1 MAEAWGGNVRNWR
14 GGVAAWVQSET
25 STTATIRVVARWQ
38 SLAYGFNVANGNTAC
53 VSCDGQSSGW
63 VGVGGVYAGRGQ
75 TVTKDMLVRDFT
87 VAKHYGDGRNVG
99 CYGGFHLGGFQVG
112 DSGANC
118 NVWIGGIPYSAPKP
132 PVGFTA
138 ERESDDVAVLKWSG
152 DYTGMD
158 GAYPWSNVL
167 IERRIDAGGWGQI
180 RELNWDATSFRD
192 SISAGHRYGYR
203 VRSKGPG
210 GHSGYVECP
219 AYVYTTP
226 TAPSGCTA
234 VRKSDSRADVSWRIA
249 ANAAE
254 SYKSVLLDRRIDEG
268 GWVQIATLGPSA
280 TNYTDNGISANHR
293 YQYRVRAYNGL
304 YSVFSES
311 GYIYTT
317 PAAPSSVSA
326 SATGPTKVAVA
337 AGGLAPYAAEHQVEH
352 RSASGDWGGSKT
364 AGTFPVDMPSVAGLN
379 YYRVRSGRDG
389 LWSGWC
395 ESKGITTVA
404 VPLKPTVSGL
414 PAVYALGADAVVSWT
429 PNHPDGSAQTS
440 AELEVTDPGAS
451 TTTVSVEG
459 DGGSASVT
467 LGAVGTWRFRVR
479 THGAH
484 PDWGAWSGYAE
495 VAVAAPPVITVTSPS
510 TDSAVA
516 EVVPFAATWDV
527 ADVTG
532 VASQTLRLLSSDGSP
547 LHAVEL
553 GGDVREYEFR
563 AGTYL
568 PANLDAY
575 SIELS
580 VRGGSTLSATATRR
594 FTTDY
599 AAPAAPIATVE
610 YTPELGTE
618 VTVIYGRDARA
629 SDGGSGPVIPT
640 ESASVVRAMPDGTQ
654 WLVSDGM
661 GDGEKARDPLP
672 PLETG
677 FKYLVTAYSEVGTA
691 TTVEVPAF
699 VRADAVAINFGRAAS
714 GFIPLK
720 YDVEWSRDYE
730 LSTEL
735 MDFADGGE
743 AGGLPTAYTTG
754 SASIK
759 GSLSATS
766 LGREDHDALDALARR
781 HAVAWVRDP
790 HGRRA
795 LCAIGL
801 GLSGGV
807 PRDVAGVN
815 LSLTETAWREAW
827 DG

>member
-1 MAEAWGGNVRNWR
+1 MAQGVALKNGTTFYAINLASHEEHIDATTTRIHWTCNIQFGNWYQWGVRLHVAVDGVEVGWWDGACSHRGQVVINVGGSRDIGRADGGRSVKVEAWSESRTVNGY
-14 GGVAAWVQSET
+14 GGVGVTTSCSEWRSVPAIPYQVPNPPSGMTAWRNSDRQNGMSWRNNPDGVVKKYTQLKVTRTVDGGDWHDLKVLSPDAKGNLPT
-25 STTATIRVVARWQ
+25 SFTD
-38 SLAYGFNVANGNTAC
+38 N
-53 VSCDGQSSGW
+53 D
-63 VGVGGVYAGRGQ
+63 VYANHRYRYAVHAANNAGW
-75 TVTKDMLVRDFT
+75 T
-87 VAKHYGDGRNVG
+87 VA
-99 CYGGFHLGGFQVG
+99 
-112 DSGANC
+112 S
-118 NVWIGGIPYSAPKP
+118 
-132 PVGFTA
+132 
-138 ERESDDVAVLKWSG
+138 
-152 DYTGMD
+152 
-158 GAYPWSNVL
+158 
-167 IERRIDAGGWGQI
+167 
-180 RELNWDATSFRD
+180 
-192 SISAGHRYGYR
+192 
-203 VRSKGPG
+203 
-210 GHSGYVECP
+210 HSG
-219 AYVYTTP
+219 YVYTTP
-226 TAPSGCTA
+226 SAPSECGA
-234 VRKSDSRADVSWRIA
+234 SRSSDTQARVWWKLGARASSTYL
-249 ANAAE
+249 N
-254 SYKSVLLDRRIDEG
+254 VLLERRTDEG

-280 TNYTDNGISANHR
+280 TNYADNGISANHR

-459 DGGSASVT
+459 EGGSASVA
-467 LGAVGTWRFRVR
+467 LDAIGTWRFRVR

-495 VAVAAPPVITVTSPS
+495 VAVAAPPVITVTSPP
-510 TDSAVA
+510 TDSTVA

-527 ADVTG
+527 VDVTG

-575 SIELS
+575 VIELS

-677 FKYLVTAYSEVGTA
+677 FSLSSPHTARSAPPRRSRCPHSCARTRLPSTSAGPRPASYRSNTTWSGAA
-691 TTVEVPAF
+691 TTSSRQSSWTSPTEA
-699 VRADAVAINFGRAAS
+699 RRAACR
-714 GFIPLK
+714 PRTQR
-720 YDVEWSRDYE
+720 DRHPSRGRCRRPR
-730 LSTEL
+730 S
-735 MDFADGGE
+735 
-743 AGGLPTAYTTG
+743 AGRTTTRWTRWPAAMRWRG
-754 SASIK
+754 SATRTGAARCARLAS
-759 GSLSATS
+759 GCLEAFRAT
-766 LGREDHDALDALARR
+766 
-781 HAVAWVRDP
+781 
-790 HGRRA
+790 
-795 LCAIGL
+795 
-801 GLSGGV
+801 
-807 PRDVAGVN
+807 
-815 LSLTETAWREAW
+815 WRV
-827 DG
+827 

>member
-1 MAEAWGGNVRNWR
+1 M
-14 GGVAAWVQSET
+14 
-25 STTATIRVVARWQ
+25 
-38 SLAYGFNVANGNTAC
+38 
-53 VSCDGQSSGW
+53 
-63 VGVGGVYAGRGQ
+63 
-75 TVTKDMLVRDFT
+75 
-87 VAKHYGDGRNVG
+87 
-99 CYGGFHLGGFQVG
+99 
-112 DSGANC
+112 
-118 NVWIGGIPYSAPKP
+118 
-132 PVGFTA
+132 
-138 ERESDDVAVLKWSG
+138 
-152 DYTGMD
+152 
-158 GAYPWSNVL
+158 
-167 IERRIDAGGWGQI
+167 
-180 RELNWDATSFRD
+180 
-192 SISAGHRYGYR
+192 
-203 VRSKGPG
+203 
-210 GHSGYVECP
+210 
-219 AYVYTTP
+219 
-226 TAPSGCTA
+226 
-234 VRKSDSRADVSWRIA
+234 
-249 ANAAE
+249 
-254 SYKSVLLDRRIDEG
+254 
-268 GWVQIATLGPSA
+268 QIATLGPSA
-280 TNYTDNGISANHR
+280 TNYADNGISANHR

-440 AELEVTDPGAS
+440 AELEVTDPGALHHHR
-451 TTTVSVEG
+451 ER
-459 DGGSASVT
+459 GGGGRLASVT

-527 ADVTG
+527 VDVTG

-553 GGDVREYEFR
+553 VGDVREMIR

-575 SIELS
+575 VIELS

-599 AAPAAPIATVE
+599 AAPAAPISTVE

-654 WLVSDGM
+654 WLVYLT
-661 GDGEKARDPLP
+661 EWATARKHATPCRRWRPVSSISSPHTARSAPPRRSRCPHSCARTRLP
-672 PLETG
+672 STSAGPRPASYRSNTTWSG
-677 FKYLVTAYSEVGTA
+677 AA
-691 TTVEVPAF
+691 TTVSTKPWTSPTEA
-699 VRADAVAINFGRAAS
+699 RRAACR
-714 GFIPLK
+714 PRTQR
-720 YDVEWSRDYE
+720 DRHPSRGRCRRPR
-730 LSTEL
+730 S
-735 MDFADGGE
+735 
-743 AGGLPTAYTTG
+743 AGRTTTRWTRWPAAMRWRG
-754 SASIK
+754 SATRTGAARCARLVS
-759 GSLSATS
+759 GCLEAFRAT
-766 LGREDHDALDALARR
+766 
-781 HAVAWVRDP
+781 W
-790 HGRRA
+790 RA
-795 LCAIGL
+795 
-801 GLSGGV
+801 
-807 PRDVAGVN
+807 
-815 LSLTETAWREAW
+815 
-827 DG
+827 